1 MMWCWWCCHE
11 FDTTALK
18 LPYKYDYRTEK
29 YDTCGQFCSWS
40 CMKTFTLDKY
50 GVTRG
55 GQIMCNIVTMRK
67 KLYGICDRIRAAPD
81 RYSLKEFGGHLTIK
95 EFRMGETVD
104 TGEQKTQDI
113 SVTKVNT
120 AEFIKRIPIIQNT
133 KLEDI
138 KTSVGTNEPLR
149 LKRPKPLKRDQN
161 NLEKTLGITRKKTA

>member
-1 MMWCWWCCHE
+1 
-11 FDTTALK
+11 
-18 LPYKYDYRTEK
+18 
-29 YDTCGQFCSWS
+29 
-40 CMKTFTLDKY
+40 
-50 GVTRG
+50 
-55 GQIMCNIVTMRK
+55 MRK